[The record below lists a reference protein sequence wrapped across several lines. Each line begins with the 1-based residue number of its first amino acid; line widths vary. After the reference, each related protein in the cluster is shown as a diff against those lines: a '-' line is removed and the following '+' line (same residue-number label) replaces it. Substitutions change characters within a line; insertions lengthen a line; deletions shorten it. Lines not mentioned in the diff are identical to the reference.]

1 MGVTCHNGCYTPNH
15 ESENEQIRAV
25 LILSALFVC
34 LFWGGV
40 CFQSTVSRINVFFL
54 SCPFCYRGFGEGP
67 PDQRPKEEV
76 QQAEAAVP
84 GPEPTQRPPRLCS
97 GCPVKKKKEKKK
109 TLQWNKDHKAA
120 SHAPHTP
127 TQMKTHTH
135 THASKG
141 IIHTHVVTLCLCASC
156 CFPHRWHVPPTHDPT
171 VISWNTT
178 AAVHIAH
185 ISSCLRRKK
194 RETELEAQKAWA
206 WRPGGVERAQSGERS
221 RRDRK
226 GYVMIDWLWCPEKQ
240 ERDLSVFMYN
250 LHHSPSLKI
259 KAECIMYG
267 LSCQIG
273 TLFFIA
279 MLQTMHSCEIIILST
294 RCLRPDRFML

>member
-97 GCPVKKKKEKKK
+97 GCPVKKKKEKKRLYNGTK
-109 TLQWNKDHKAA
+109 TTKLLATL
-120 SHAPHTP
+120 HTHLP
-127 TQMKTHTH
+127 KWKHTHTH
-135 THASKG
+135 THPKG
-141 IIHTHVVTLCLCASC
+141 LFILMWSHCVS
-156 CFPHRWHVPPTHDPT
+156 VPP
-171 VISWNTT
+171 
-178 AAVHIAH
+178 AA
-185 ISSCLRRKK
+185 SLTGDTSP
-194 RETELEAQKAWA
+194 
-206 WRPGGVERAQSGERS
+206 RP
-221 RRDRK
+221 
-226 GYVMIDWLWCPEKQ
+226 MTPLW
-240 ERDLSVFMYN
+240 Y
-250 LHHSPSLKI
+250 H
-259 KAECIMYG
+259 
-267 LSCQIG
+267 G
-273 TLFFIA
+273 TLQQLFI
-279 MLQTMHSCEIIILST
+279 
-294 RCLRPDRFML
+294 

>member
-1 MGVTCHNGCYTPNH
+1 
-15 ESENEQIRAV
+15 
-25 LILSALFVC
+25 
-34 LFWGGV
+34 
-40 CFQSTVSRINVFFL
+40 
-54 SCPFCYRGFGEGP
+54 
-67 PDQRPKEEV
+67 
-76 QQAEAAVP
+76 
-84 GPEPTQRPPRLCS
+84 
-97 GCPVKKKKEKKK
+97 
-109 TLQWNKDHKAA
+109 
-120 SHAPHTP
+120 
-127 TQMKTHTH
+127 MKTHTH
-135 THASKG
+135 APKG

-185 ISSCLRRKK
+185 ISSYLRRKK

-221 RRDRK
+221 RRDWK
-226 GYVMIDWLWCPEKQ
+226 GYVIDWLWCPEKQ

-259 KAECIMYG
+259 KAECIMNG